1 MTQLTRLC
9 RFTAVVTLV
18 LVSFLTVVVTGQSPA
33 LGQLVITEARP
44 DSDADTLTV
53 SGENFG
59 TRPVVTLD
67 LVPLRIEEATE
78 TQIVA
83 VAPISLMPASEYLL
97 TVSRGPSASEHA
109 SFDVFLG
116 STSPE
121 TTTGALAEAP
131 TDGETLPMIRSDA
144 QSEVAVQVGDRVITV
159 DEIDNEWQRADPA
172 SYIAFQQQTYE
183 TRRQIADRVVADEL
197 LAIEARNR
205 GISVDE
211 LLEQELPPRTVS
223 MPDAAVR
230 ALYQG
235 LGPATRRNTFEQLEP
250 ALRAWLSKVTE
261 PELARANYIEELM
274 QVSTEV
280 NMSLVAPRIRI
291 DRTDQDAVMGSES
304 AAIELVVFGD
314 FQNAEY
320 ARFAEQFSRVLETFG
335 DRLRIVFKNLPA
347 LDRAAALSSA
357 EAAQCAKDQDTFWSY
372 HDLLLAQQGIF
383 DTIRLKQLASDVGL
397 DRDQFDRCLDN
408 GIFRPTVQSA
418 VEEAR
423 RYAIQGSPSFLING
437 RFAPAPPAFLPPF
450 EFFTRLIEEELA
462 AQTASPAAR

>member
-1 MTQLTRLC
+1 MTLLTRLC
-9 RFTAVVTLV
+9 RFTAVLTIV
-18 LVSFLTVVVTGQSPA
+18 LISFPTIAVNGQSSVLA
-33 LGQLVITEARP
+33 QLIITEARP
-44 DSDADTLTV
+44 DSDAGTLTI

-59 TRPVVTLD
+59 SRPVVTLD

-78 TQIVA
+78 TEIVA

-97 TVSRGPSASEHA
+97 TVSRGPSTSEHA

-116 STSPE
+116 GTSPNM
-121 TTTGALAEAP
+121 TAGTPVEA
-131 TDGETLPMIRSDA
+131 TSDAETLPMVRTDA
-144 QSEVAVQVGDRVITV
+144 QGEVAVQVGGRVITV
-159 DEIDNEWQRADPA
+159 EEIDDEWQRADPA

-183 TRRQIADRVVADEL
+183 TRRRLADRMVSDEL
-197 LAIEARNR
+197 LAIEARSR

-211 LLEQELPPRTVS
+211 LLEQELPPRIVS

-230 ALYQG
+230 SLYQG
-235 LGPATRRNTFEQLEP
+235 LGPTTRRNTFEQLEP

-274 QVSTEV
+274 KVSTQV
-280 NMSLVAPRIRI
+280 DMSLVSPRIRI
-291 DRTDQDAVMGSES
+291 DRTDQDAVMGSDS
-304 AAIELVVFGD
+304 ASIEIVAFGD

-320 ARFAEQFSRVLETFG
+320 ARFAQQFGRVLETFG

-347 LDRAAALSSA
+347 LDRAAAINSA
-357 EAAQCAKDQDTFWSY
+357 EAAQCAKAQDKFWPY

-397 DRDQFDRCLDN
+397 DREQFDRCLDN
-408 GIFRPTVQSA
+408 GTFRPTVQSA

-450 EFFTRLIEEELA
+450 EFFTRLVEEELV
-462 AQTASPAAR
+462 AQAASPVTR